1 MIISEKK
8 PFEGVLEMLAGF
20 ESVFVVGCG
29 ECATEC
35 QTGGEYEV
43 NEIGKL
49 LTDAGKT
56 VTGNVVPEVTCQI
69 LDVGRL
75 LRKSK
80 EAVSAADA
88 VLVLACGAGAQAVA
102 ASVDKPVVSGVNTL
116 FLGDTVRHGQ
126 FYEWCSAC
134 GNCLVDEFGGICP
147 ITRCPKGQLSGP
159 CGGTTDEGKCEV
171 NPENDC
177 VWVLIWERL
186 EKIGADKQAVS
197 SAMHEPRDYSIY
209 QPPASRIFEPRRTK

>member
-1 MIISEKK
+1 MIISEAK
-8 PFEGVLEMLAGF
+8 PFEDVLEMLADYD
-20 ESVFVVGCG
+20 SVFVVGCG

-43 NEIGKL
+43 DEMSKR
-49 LTDAGKT
+49 LTEAGKT
-56 VTGNVVPEVTCQI
+56 VTGSVVPDVTCQI

-80 EAVSAADA
+80 EAVNSAEAII
-88 VLVLACGAGAQAVA
+88 VLACGGGAQAVA
-102 ASVDKPVVSGVNTL
+102 ACVDKPVVSGVDTL
-116 FLGDTVRHGQ
+116 FLGDTLRHGQ

-134 GNCLVDEFGGICP
+134 GNCIVDQFGGICP
-147 ITRCPKGQLSGP
+147 VTRCPKGQVNGP

-177 VWVLIWERL
+177 VWVLIWEHL
-186 EKIGADKQAVS
+186 DKISVDKQAVA
-197 SAMHEPRDYSIY
+197 SALHEPHDYSVY
-209 QPPASRIFEPRRTK
+209 QRPASRVFEPRRTK